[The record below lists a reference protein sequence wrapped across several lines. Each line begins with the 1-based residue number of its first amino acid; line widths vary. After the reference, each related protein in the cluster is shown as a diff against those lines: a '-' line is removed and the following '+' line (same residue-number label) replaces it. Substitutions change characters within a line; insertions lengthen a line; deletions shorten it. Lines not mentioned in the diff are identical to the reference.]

1 MHDADRVW
9 RVIGLPT
16 SFIDVL
22 SGARKD
28 LLPGSANDA
37 RCAITVPDV
46 EEVDRSVPPVVVVV
60 VVSEEKQLD
69 EDVGDSGLMLL
80 HWP

>member
-9 RVIGLPT
+9 RVIGLPI

-37 RCAITVPDV
+37 RCAIMTPEVGG
-46 EEVDRSVPPVVVVV
+46 VDRSVPPVVVVND
-60 VVSEEKQLD
+60 EKQLD
-69 EDVGDSGLMLL
+69 EQVGDCGLMLL